1 MAPSL
6 QAIVQ
11 IVGPNFRHAGHA
23 VLFMRQMGDE
33 THRLI
38 VEDETVGLP

>member
-1 MAPSL
+1 MKA
-6 QAIVQ
+6 QC
-11 IVGPNFRHAGHA
+11 G
-23 VLFMRQMGDE
+23 MRSCSCEMGDE